1 MRATVVE
8 LELGQE
14 AVIQELVGGQ
24 EFQRKLRSI
33 GIREGKK
40 VIVRARHPFGGPLVV
55 EVDRRQASVGR
66 GMAERIVVEL
76 PDAEK
81 SGL

>member
-1 MRATVVE
+1 MRATVIE
-8 LELGQE
+8 LDLGQE
-14 AVIQELVGGQ
+14 AVIHALVGG
-24 EFQRKLRSI
+24 EELQRKLRSL
-33 GIREGKK
+33 GIREGKN

-76 PDAEK
+76 PDAK
-81 SGL
+81 KGGG